1 MIREETEPAT
11 GGFPMFGY
19 QPLQPFGGNPYQ
31 DQLARMQMQ
40 PQSVTRVSG
49 IDSARQLRLPPN
61 SSMFALDYDDQHI
74 YAVFTDG
81 AGVVTAKPYLLKE
94 CDEPQAAG
102 SYVTAEQFEQ
112 WKGEIDERIS
122 KLQQAGPDGD

>member
-11 GGFPMFGY
+11 GGLFMLGY
-19 QPLQPFGGNPYQ
+19 QQFQPFNTYQ

-61 SSMFALDYDDQHI
+61 SSMFALDYDDQHV

-81 AGVVTAKPYLLKE
+81 AGVVTAKPYLLKA

-102 SYVTAEQFEQ
+102 RYVTAEQFER
-112 WKGEIDERIS
+112 WKGEVDERIS

>member
-1 MIREETEPAT
+1 
-11 GGFPMFGY
+11 MFGY

-61 SSMFALDYDDQHI
+61 SSMFALDYDDQHV

-81 AGVVTAKPYLLKE
+81 AGDTLAFFADAATSVTT
-94 CDEPQAAG
+94 AAAI
-102 SYVTAEQFEQ
+102 VEKVA
-112 WKGEIDERIS
+112 
-122 KLQQAGPDGD
+122 